1 MPFRKC
7 SQTGHNV
14 RTCPQLINEEQTI
27 PSNQEIADTGQSV
40 NTGSTPVV
48 EVDECPICMEK
59 INDTNSCI
67 TPCNHKFCLICMLK
81 HSQNKNDCPICRHK
95 FNFTLSPNIPTNPL
109 NSIRHPIIPTNP
121 QSSIRHPIRR
131 RFRMLIQNTT
141 AQIIDISRISQ
152 YMPGT
157 HLPKFRK
164 VTNVPSGNDKL
175 CDFASSDN
183 VVFLFTPRDIIERYH
198 RDIIVPNQAI
208 SFENFISNPYT
219 WTPQDIIEQ
228 GDYYSKY
235 VCSFC
240 GNGNYT
246 IHDNGVQYDSIGFSQ
261 E

>member
-67 TPCNHKFCLICMLK
+67 TPCNHKFCLICILK

-95 FNFTLSPNIPTNPL
+95 FNFALRPSIPA
-109 NSIRHPIIPTNP
+109 NP
-121 QSSIRHPIRR
+121 QNVLIRHPIRR
-131 RFRMLIQNTT
+131 RFRMTVINTT
-141 AQIIDISRISQ
+141 NQIIDISWLSQ
-152 YMPGT
+152 LMPGT
-157 HLPKFRK
+157 QHDKFSK
-164 VTNVPSGNDKL
+164 VSTVGASAQMNQHVASNND
-175 CDFASSDN
+175 
-183 VVFLFTPRDIIERYH
+183 VFLFTPRNIIERYH

>member
-1 MPFRKC
+1 MPCRKC

-27 PSNQEIADTGQSV
+27 PAIPSNQEITINEQSV
-40 NTGSTPVV
+40 NTESTPVV

-67 TPCNHKFCLICMLK
+67 TPCNHKFCLICILK

-95 FNFTLSPNIPTNPL
+95 FNFTLRPS
-109 NSIRHPIIPTNP
+109 IPTNP
-121 QSSIRHPIRR
+121 QNVLIRHPIRR
-131 RFRMLIQNTT
+131 RFRMTVINTT
-141 AQIIDISRISQ
+141 NQIIDISWLSQRTPTTQHDIFSKISTVGVDAQ
-152 YMPGT
+152 MNQ
-157 HLPKFRK
+157 H
-164 VTNVPSGNDKL
+164 VASNND
-175 CDFASSDN
+175 
-183 VVFLFTPRDIIERYH
+183 VFLFTPRNIIERYH

-228 GDYYSKY
+228 GDFYSKY

-240 GNGNYT
+240 GNGNYI
-246 IHDNGVQYDSIGFSQ
+246 IHDNGVSFNNY
-261 E
+261 